1 MIKIVFLFIVC
12 SLAFVLLVYMEI
24 PLRLDKFRGFP
35 FQLFKELIYSIQ
47 ACTYQ
52 REQQN

>member
-1 MIKIVFLFIVC
+1 
-12 SLAFVLLVYMEI
+12 MEI

-47 ACTYQ
+47 AWTYQ